1 MPREQSVLQKLFL
14 KEYTAFPIDAVNQL
28 EVLCLDYRLRDV
40 RVLFYKTEELLHRH
54 CLYVGFR
61 VRQLAQLKTVDTVV
75 VFLEDEVIFLPCVFL
90 GVPDRVF
97 SPAFNRPEY
106 CYPVALAEIYYIYLG
121 NSFRHGVQNNI
132 VSYIYSAM

>member
-28 EVLCLDYRLRDV
+28 EVLCLDYRLRGV
-40 RVLFYKTEELLHRH
+40 RVLFYKTEELLHGH

-61 VRQLAQLKTVDTVV
+61 VRQLAQLKTVDTIV

-97 SPAFNRPEY
+97 SPTFNRPEY
-106 CYPVALAEIYYIYLG
+106 RYPVALAEIYYIYLG
-121 NSFRHGVQNNI
+121 DSFRHGVQNNI